1 MRDII
6 ESWGRGIQKIRESCE
21 ENGNE
26 MAEYQVS
33 SSEIMVIFHALHTKE
48 ESENTQDNTQEN
60 TQDDTQDDILTE
72 KEKRILAICR
82 APKRRQEIVGLL
94 GYKSIKSIKV
104 EMEHL
109 LNTNRL
115 VMEIPDKPKSKNQK
129 YAVVRGR
136 IKKSL

>member
-1 MRDII
+1 
-6 ESWGRGIQKIRESCE
+6 
-21 ENGNE
+21 

-33 SSEIMVIFHALHTKE
+33 SSEIMVIFHALHTQE
-48 ESENTQDNTQEN
+48 GLEN

-115 VMEIPDKPKSKNQK
+115 KMEIPDKPKSKNQK
-129 YAVVRGR
+129 YVVVRGR

>member
-1 MRDII
+1 
-6 ESWGRGIQKIRESCE
+6 
-21 ENGNE
+21 

-33 SSEIMVIFHALHTKE
+33 SSEIMVIFRALHTKE
-48 ESENTQDNTQEN
+48 ETENTQDDA
-60 TQDDTQDDILTE
+60 QDDTQDDILTE
-72 KEKRILAICR
+72 KEKRILAFCR
-82 APKRRQEIVGLL
+82 TPKSRQEIVGLL

-115 VMEIPDKPKSKNQK
+115 TMEIPDKPKSKNQK
-129 YAVVRGR
+129 YVVVRGR